1 MLRLYKANE
10 TSFKNNGLGILKDA
24 VESKVTEELNG
35 LFELEFTYYVS
46 SFLFDEIDYNKIVMA
61 DASPRL
67 KNQLFRIYYISKEL
81 DGKIL
86 VKAEHISYD
95 LLNNFIEIL
104 ELKNVTC
111 EEALNQIFRSCTEE
125 NRFVGYSDIT
135 GNKDFLISCVSPHNA
150 ISDIKELFNNKSKL
164 KRDNFNISL
173 LNNIGE
179 SNNVL
184 LAYRKNITGL
194 TATYDTQEVIT
205 KIYPYA
211 IKKSGKNKKITLS
224 EKYIESKYI
233 NNYPTQRIVAIDFT
247 DDGVKDEESLRNKC
261 KDYFIKNNVDL
272 PKVTYKV
279 EFVDLSTTEDYK
291 NYKMLETVSM
301 DDEIIV
307 RDYNLGIN
315 ATARVVKT
323 EYNPVLKK
331 YNSVEIGDLVNHF
344 KDERIDNLEEK
355 IDKVQNNVDNIVIE
369 SDNFPDT
376 LPEPSNVTALGLWSM
391 IQLDWTFDNKLYY
404 NYEVY
409 ASQIKGFEPDT
420 VGYTNRIYVGQ
431 ASSLLHEVK
440 PMQTWYYRVRVGN
453 THDNYNEFSNE
464 VSATTRKLSDAA
476 EYFEEA
482 AIGHAVIRDLDADKI
497 NVGKV
502 KGQYIEAKNLV
513 VVDGNS
519 QTTLNIDSF
528 GNVHI
533 GATTFT
539 LKGKSLESIIGGEI
553 DNITQLEIF
562 NKLTNNGLAKGL
574 YMVGNELYLNA
585 SYIRT
590 GTLEGQFINGRNLT
604 VRDNDGYTTLQVD
617 SNGKVNIRANELSIG
632 DKNNYESVLTSDQK
646 AVFDALTGNRNCGIY
661 LSGNRLYINADYIDT
676 GTILCDRIGAS
687 SSNPFILLFEGNGA
701 KCALDATAQYGVG
714 IGKAMR
720 MKYNDYSYVY
730 VSNDVISGY
739 LDGEEVFEFGYQD
752 EKSYINTGL
761 NTQHINPQ
769 TDSWYN
775 CGSNRKAWD
784 YLVCNNLNQLSRT
797 ATTSTRMMNS
807 TFNEEISNNCIDF
820 VKSSSVQSDVFT
832 PYNLKSMSN
841 NNIEHRLQLD
851 IHSSLDN
858 PISKYIFKDVSDE
871 AGEGVYAQ
879 DITSH
884 LAVLQL
890 SLQKTILNFEN
901 YKDITSKKIEE
912 LTKRIEVLESR

>member
-10 TSFKNNGLGILKDA
+10 TNFKNNGLGILKDA
-24 VESKVTEELNG
+24 VEAKITEELNG
-35 LFELEFTYYVS
+35 LFELEFTYYVG

-61 DASPRL
+61 DASPKL

-95 LLNNFIEIL
+95 LLNNFIETL

-111 EEALNQIFRSCTEE
+111 EEVLNQIFRSCTEE

-135 GNKDFLISCVSPHNA
+135 GNKDFSISCVSPHNA

-211 IKKSGKNKKITLS
+211 TKKSGKNKKITLS

-233 NNYPTQRIVAIDFT
+233 NNYPTQRIVAVDFT
-247 DDGVKDEESLRNKC
+247 DDDVKNEESLRNKC
-261 KDYFIKNNVDL
+261 KDYFVKNSVDL

-279 EFVDLSTTEDYK
+279 EFVDLSTTEEYK
-291 NYKMLETVSM
+291 SYKMLETVNM

-344 KDERIDNLEEK
+344 KDERIDDLEEK

-420 VGYTNRIYVGQ
+420 IGYTNRIYVGQ

-440 PMQTWYYRVRVGN
+440 PMQTWYYKVRAGN

-604 VRDNDGYTTLQVD
+604 VRDNDGYITLQVD

-661 LSGNRLYINADYIDT
+661 LSGSRLYINADYIDT

-687 SSNPFILLFEGNGA
+687 SSNPRILLFSGNGA
-701 KCALDATAQYGVG
+701 ECAIDATALNGVG
-714 IGKAMR
+714 IGKSIRFQYDRSHYVAVDGSSVNFYIGSTTI
-720 MKYNDYSYVY
+720 YNNFSRSKVY
-730 VSNDVISGY
+730 
-739 LDGEEVFEFGYQD
+739 FYQD
-752 EKSYINTGL
+752 EIRWDSAVFDMSGALRLYTESEETGFVAW
-761 NTQHINPQ
+761 NDGTAAIYCDGRERHAFYDDGTKKGGSIEIDGTIFGMSPVDSPQ
-769 TDSWYN
+769 TLIEDILFDVEVEETGTIVKLDSTYAKAISRYAVFPSN
-775 CGSNRKAWD
+775 GKVEVVEKQNGYFKVSGYTGKVDFSVKGSRIDKEHE
-784 YLVCNNLNQLSRT
+784 YFSI
-797 ATTSTRMMNS
+797 MGG
-807 TFNEEISNNCIDF
+807 EE
-820 VKSSSVQSDVFT
+820 Q
-832 PYNLKSMSN
+832 
-841 NNIEHRLQLD
+841 H
-851 IHSSLDN
+851 
-858 PISKYIFKDVSDE
+858 
-871 AGEGVYAQ
+871 G
-879 DITSH
+879 
-884 LAVLQL
+884 
-890 SLQKTILNFEN
+890 NF
-901 YKDITSKKIEE
+901 
-912 LTKRIEVLESR
+912 

>member
-1 MLRLYKANE
+1 MLRLYKVNE
-10 TSFKNNGLGILKDA
+10 TNFKNNGLGILRDA
-24 VESKVTEELNG
+24 VEAKVTEELNG
-35 LFELEFTYYVS
+35 LFELEFTYYVG

-95 LLNNFIEIL
+95 LLNNFIENL

-111 EEALNQIFRSCTEE
+111 EGALNQIFRSCTEE

-135 GNKDFLISCVSPHNA
+135 GNKDFSIYCVSPHNA

-194 TATYDTQEVIT
+194 TATYDTQGVIT
-205 KIYPYA
+205 KIYPHA
-211 IKKSGKNKKITLS
+211 TKKSGKNKKITLS

-247 DDGVKDEESLRNKC
+247 DDDVKDEESLRNKC
-261 KDYFIKNNVDL
+261 KDYFTKNNVDL

-279 EFVDLSTTEDYK
+279 EFIDLSTTEDYK
-291 NYKMLETVSM
+291 SYKILETVNM

-344 KDERIDNLEEK
+344 KDERIDDLEEK

-440 PMQTWYYRVRVGN
+440 PMQTWYYRIRAGN

-502 KGQYIEAKNLV
+502 KGQYIEAKNLS

-585 SYIRT
+585 SYIKT

-604 VRDNDGYTTLQVD
+604 VRDNDGYITLQVD

-632 DKNNYESVLTSDQK
+632 DKNNYESVLTSDQQ
-646 AVFDALTGNRNCGIY
+646 AVFDALTGSRNCGIY
-661 LSGNRLYINADYIDT
+661 LSGSRLYINADYIDT

-687 SSNPFILLFEGNGA
+687 SSNPRILLFSGNGA
-701 KCALDATAQYGVG
+701 ECAIDATALNGVG
-714 IGKAMR
+714 IGKSIRFQYDRSHYVAVDGSSINFYIGSTTI
-720 MKYNDYSYVY
+720 YNNFSRSSVY
-730 VSNDVISGY
+730 
-739 LDGEEVFEFGYQD
+739 FYQD
-752 EKSYINTGL
+752 EIRWDNAVFDMSGALRLYTKSEETGFVAWDDG
-761 NTQHINPQ
+761 TAAIYCDGREKHAFYSDGTKKGGSIEIDGTIFGMSPVDSPQ
-769 TDSWYN
+769 TLIEDVLFDVEVEETGTIVKLDS
-775 CGSNRKAWD
+775 
-784 YLVCNNLNQLSRT
+784 T
-797 ATTSTRMMNS
+797 
-807 TFNEEISNNCIDF
+807 
-820 VKSSSVQSDVFT
+820 
-832 PYNLKSMSN
+832 
-841 NNIEHRLQLD
+841 
-851 IHSSLDN
+851 
-858 PISKYIFKDVSDE
+858 
-871 AGEGVYAQ
+871 YA
-879 DITSH
+879 
-884 LAVLQL
+884 
-890 SLQKTILNFEN
+890 KTISRYAVFPSNGKVEVVEKQNGYFKVSGYTGKVDFSVKGSRIDKEHEHFTIMGGEEQHGNF
-901 YKDITSKKIEE
+901 
-912 LTKRIEVLESR
+912 

>member
-10 TSFKNNGLGILKDA
+10 TNFKNNGLGILKDA
-24 VESKVTEELNG
+24 VEAKVTEELNG
-35 LFELEFTYYVS
+35 LFELEFTYYVG

-95 LLNNFIEIL
+95 LLNNFIENL
-104 ELKNVTC
+104 ELKNITC
-111 EEALNQIFRSCTEE
+111 KEALNQIFRACTEE

-135 GNKDFLISCVSPHNA
+135 GNKDFSISCVSPHNA
-150 ISDIKELFNNKSKL
+150 ISDIQELFNNKSKL

-173 LNNIGE
+173 LNHIGE

-211 IKKSGKNKKITLS
+211 IKKSGKNKKITLP

-233 NNYPTQRIVAIDFT
+233 NNYPTQRIVAVDFS
-247 DDGVKDEESLRNKC
+247 DDDVKNEESLRNKC
-261 KDYFIKNNVDL
+261 KDYFIENNVDL

-279 EFVDLSTTEDYK
+279 EFIDLSTTEDYK
-291 NYKMLETVSM
+291 SYKMLETVNM

-344 KDERIDNLEEK
+344 KDERIDDLEEK

-409 ASQIKGFEPDT
+409 ASQIKGFKPDT
-420 VGYTNRIYVGQ
+420 TGYTNRIYVGQ

-440 PMQTWYYRVRVGN
+440 PMQTWYYRVRAGN

-464 VSATTRKLSDAA
+464 VSATTSKLSDAA

-482 AIGHAVIRDLDADKI
+482 AIGHAVIKDLDADKI

-513 VVDGNS
+513 VTDGNN
-519 QTTLNIDSF
+519 QRTLNIDSF

-553 DNITQLEIF
+553 DDITQFEIF
-562 NKLTNNGLAKGL
+562 NKLTNNGLTKGL

-585 SYIRT
+585 SYIRS
-590 GTLEGQFINGRNLT
+590 GTLEGKFINGRNLT
-604 VRDNDGYTTLQVD
+604 VRDNDGYITLQVD

-632 DKNNYESVLTSDQK
+632 SKNNYESVLTSDQQ

-661 LSGNRLYINADYIDT
+661 LSGSRLYINADYIDT

-687 SSNPFILLFEGNGA
+687 SSNPRILLFSGNGA
-701 KCALDATAQYGVG
+701 ECAIDATALNGVG
-714 IGKAMR
+714 VGKSIRFQYNRSHYVAVTGSSINFYIGSTTI
-720 MKYNDYSYVY
+720 YNNFSPFNVYFYQDDIKWDNAQFNMSGALRLYTESGETGYVAW
-730 VSNDVISGY
+730 NDGNAAIYLRGIERYTFYYDGSKKGGSIEIDGTIFGMSPVDSPQTLIEDILFDVEVEEKGTIVKLDSTYAKTISRYAVFPSVGKVEVIEKQDGY
-739 LDGEEVFEFGYQD
+739 FKVCGYTGKVDFSIKGSRIDKEHEYFSIMGGEE
-752 EKSYINTGL
+752 
-761 NTQHINPQ
+761 QH
-769 TDSWYN
+769 
-775 CGSNRKAWD
+775 G
-784 YLVCNNLNQLSRT
+784 
-797 ATTSTRMMNS
+797 
-807 TFNEEISNNCIDF
+807 
-820 VKSSSVQSDVFT
+820 
-832 PYNLKSMSN
+832 
-841 NNIEHRLQLD
+841 
-851 IHSSLDN
+851 
-858 PISKYIFKDVSDE
+858 
-871 AGEGVYAQ
+871 
-879 DITSH
+879 
-884 LAVLQL
+884 
-890 SLQKTILNFEN
+890 NF
-901 YKDITSKKIEE
+901 
-912 LTKRIEVLESR
+912 

>member
-10 TSFKNNGLGILKDA
+10 TNFKNNGLGILKDA
-24 VESKVTEELNG
+24 VEAKVTEELNG
-35 LFELEFTYYVS
+35 LFELEFTYYVG

-95 LLNNFIEIL
+95 LLNNFIENL
-104 ELKNVTC
+104 ELKNITC
-111 EEALNQIFRSCTEE
+111 KEALNQIFRACTEE

-135 GNKDFLISCVSPHNA
+135 GNKDFSISCVSPHNA
-150 ISDIKELFNNKSKL
+150 ISDIQELFNNKSKL

-173 LNNIGE
+173 LNHIGE

-211 IKKSGKNKKITLS
+211 IKKSGKNKKITLP

-233 NNYPTQRIVAIDFT
+233 NNYPTQRIVAVDFS
-247 DDGVKDEESLRNKC
+247 DDDVKNEESLRNKC
-261 KDYFIKNNVDL
+261 KDYFIENNVDL

-279 EFVDLSTTEDYK
+279 EFIDLSTTEDYK
-291 NYKMLETVSM
+291 SYKMLETVNM

-344 KDERIDNLEEK
+344 KDERIDDLEEK

-420 VGYTNRIYVGQ
+420 AGYTNRIYVGQ

-440 PMQTWYYRVRVGN
+440 PMQTWYYRVRAGN

-519 QTTLNIDSF
+519 KTTLNIDSF

-553 DNITQLEIF
+553 DDITQFEIF
-562 NKLTNNGLAKGL
+562 NKLTNNGLTKGL

-590 GTLEGQFINGRNLT
+590 GTLEGKFINGRNLT
-604 VRDNDGYTTLQVD
+604 IRDNDGYITLQVD

-632 DKNNYESVLTSDQK
+632 SKNNYESVLTSDQQ

-661 LSGNRLYINADYIDT
+661 LSGSRLYINADYIDT

-687 SSNPFILLFEGNGA
+687 SSNPRILLFSGNGA
-701 KCALDATAQYGVG
+701 ECAIDATALNGVG
-714 IGKAMR
+714 IGKSIR
-720 MKYNDYSYVY
+720 FQYNRSHYVAVTGSSINFY
-730 VSNDVISGY
+730 IGSTTIYNNFSPLSAYFYQDDITWDSAQFDMSGALRLYTKSGETGFVAWNDGVAAIYTRGIERHAFYDDGSKKGGSIEIDGTIFGMSPVDSPQTLIEDILFDVEVEEAGTIVKLDSTYAKTISRYAVFPSNGKVEVVEKQNGY
-739 LDGEEVFEFGYQD
+739 FKVCGYTGKVDFSVKGSRIDKEHEYFSIMGGEE
-752 EKSYINTGL
+752 
-761 NTQHINPQ
+761 QH
-769 TDSWYN
+769 
-775 CGSNRKAWD
+775 G
-784 YLVCNNLNQLSRT
+784 
-797 ATTSTRMMNS
+797 
-807 TFNEEISNNCIDF
+807 
-820 VKSSSVQSDVFT
+820 
-832 PYNLKSMSN
+832 
-841 NNIEHRLQLD
+841 
-851 IHSSLDN
+851 
-858 PISKYIFKDVSDE
+858 
-871 AGEGVYAQ
+871 
-879 DITSH
+879 
-884 LAVLQL
+884 
-890 SLQKTILNFEN
+890 NF
-901 YKDITSKKIEE
+901 
-912 LTKRIEVLESR
+912 

>member
-10 TSFKNNGLGILKDA
+10 TNFKNNGLGILKDA
-24 VESKVTEELNG
+24 VEAKVTEELNG
-35 LFELEFTYYVS
+35 LFELEFTYYVG

-95 LLNNFIEIL
+95 LLNNFIENL
-104 ELKNVTC
+104 ELKNITC
-111 EEALNQIFRSCTEE
+111 KEALNQIFRACTEE

-135 GNKDFLISCVSPHNA
+135 GNKDFSISCVSPHNA
-150 ISDIKELFNNKSKL
+150 ISDIQELFNNKSKL

-173 LNNIGE
+173 LNHIGE

-211 IKKSGKNKKITLS
+211 IKKSGKNKKITLP

-233 NNYPTQRIVAIDFT
+233 NNYPTQRIVAVDFS
-247 DDGVKDEESLRNKC
+247 DDDVKNEESLRNKC
-261 KDYFIKNNVDL
+261 KDYFIENNVDL

-279 EFVDLSTTEDYK
+279 EFIDLSTTEDYK
-291 NYKMLETVSM
+291 SYKMLETVNM

-344 KDERIDNLEEK
+344 KDERIDDLEEK

-420 VGYTNRIYVGQ
+420 AGYTNRIYVGQ

-440 PMQTWYYRVRVGN
+440 PMQTWYYRVRAGN

-519 QTTLNIDSF
+519 KTTLNIDSF

-553 DNITQLEIF
+553 DDITQFEIF
-562 NKLTNNGLAKGL
+562 NKLTNNGLTKGL

-590 GTLEGQFINGRNLT
+590 GTLEGKFINGRNLT
-604 VRDNDGYTTLQVD
+604 VRDNDGYITLQVD
-617 SNGKVNIRANELSIG
+617 SSGKVNIRANELSIG
-632 DKNNYESVLTSDQK
+632 SKNNYESVLTSDQQ

-661 LSGNRLYINADYIDT
+661 LSGSRLYINADYIDT

-687 SSNPFILLFEGNGA
+687 SSNPRILLFSGNGA
-701 KCALDATAQYGVG
+701 ECAIDATALNGVG
-714 IGKAMR
+714 IGKSIR
-720 MKYNDYSYVY
+720 FQYNRSHYVAVTGSSINFYIGSTTIYNNFSPLSAYFYQDDIRWDSAQFDMSGALRLYTKSGETGY
-730 VSNDVISGY
+730 VAWNDGNAAIYLRGIERYTFYYDGSKKGGSIEIDGTIFGMSPVDSPQTLIEDILFDVEVEEAGTIVKLDSTYAKTISRYAVFPSNGKVEVVEKQNGY
-739 LDGEEVFEFGYQD
+739 FKVCGYTGKVDFSVKGSRIDKEHEYFSIMGGEE
-752 EKSYINTGL
+752 
-761 NTQHINPQ
+761 QH
-769 TDSWYN
+769 
-775 CGSNRKAWD
+775 G
-784 YLVCNNLNQLSRT
+784 
-797 ATTSTRMMNS
+797 
-807 TFNEEISNNCIDF
+807 
-820 VKSSSVQSDVFT
+820 
-832 PYNLKSMSN
+832 
-841 NNIEHRLQLD
+841 
-851 IHSSLDN
+851 
-858 PISKYIFKDVSDE
+858 
-871 AGEGVYAQ
+871 
-879 DITSH
+879 
-884 LAVLQL
+884 
-890 SLQKTILNFEN
+890 NF
-901 YKDITSKKIEE
+901 
-912 LTKRIEVLESR
+912 

>member
-1 MLRLYKANE
+1 MLRLYNANE
-10 TSFKNNGLGILKDA
+10 TNFKNNGLGILKDA
-24 VESKVTEELNG
+24 VEAKVTEELNG
-35 LFELEFTYYVS
+35 LFELEFTYYVG
-46 SFLFDEIDYNKIVMA
+46 SFLFVEIDYNKIVMA
-61 DASPRL
+61 DASPKL

-95 LLNNFIEIL
+95 LLNNFIETL

-111 EEALNQIFRSCTEE
+111 EEVLNQIFRSCTEE

-135 GNKDFLISCVSPHNA
+135 GNKDFSISCVSPHNA

-211 IKKSGKNKKITLS
+211 TKKSGKNKKITLS

-233 NNYPTQRIVAIDFT
+233 NNYPTQRIVAVDFT
-247 DDGVKDEESLRNKC
+247 DDDVKNEESLRNKC
-261 KDYFIKNNVDL
+261 KDYFTKNNVDL

-291 NYKMLETVSM
+291 NYKMLETVNM

-344 KDERIDNLEEK
+344 KDERIDDLEEK

-376 LPEPSNVTALGLWSM
+376 LPEPSNVIALGLWSM

-440 PMQTWYYRVRVGN
+440 PMQTWYYRVRAGN

-585 SYIRT
+585 SYIKT

-661 LSGNRLYINADYIDT
+661 LSGSRLYINADYIDT

-687 SSNPFILLFEGNGA
+687 SSNPRILLFSGNGA
-701 KCALDATAQYGVG
+701 ECAIDATALNGVG
-714 IGKAMR
+714 IGKSIRFQYDRSHYVAVDGSSINFYIGSTTI
-720 MKYNDYSYVY
+720 YNNFSRSKVY
-730 VSNDVISGY
+730 
-739 LDGEEVFEFGYQD
+739 FYQD
-752 EKSYINTGL
+752 EIRWDSAVFDMSGALRLYTESEETGFVAW
-761 NTQHINPQ
+761 NDGTAAIYCDGRERHAFYDDGTKKGGSIEIDGTIFGMSPVDSPQ
-769 TDSWYN
+769 TLIEDILFDVEVEETGTIVKLDSTYAKAISRYAVFPSN
-775 CGSNRKAWD
+775 GKVEVVEKQNGYFKVSGYTGKVDFSVKGSRIDKED
-784 YLVCNNLNQLSRT
+784 EYFSI
-797 ATTSTRMMNS
+797 MGG
-807 TFNEEISNNCIDF
+807 EE
-820 VKSSSVQSDVFT
+820 Q
-832 PYNLKSMSN
+832 
-841 NNIEHRLQLD
+841 H
-851 IHSSLDN
+851 
-858 PISKYIFKDVSDE
+858 
-871 AGEGVYAQ
+871 G
-879 DITSH
+879 
-884 LAVLQL
+884 
-890 SLQKTILNFEN
+890 NF
-901 YKDITSKKIEE
+901 
-912 LTKRIEVLESR
+912 

>member
-10 TSFKNNGLGILKDA
+10 TNFKNNGLGILKDA
-24 VESKVTEELNG
+24 VETKVTEELNG
-35 LFELEFTYYVS
+35 LFELEFTYYVG

-95 LLNNFIEIL
+95 LLNNFIENL

-135 GNKDFLISCVSPHNA
+135 GNKDFSISCVSPHNA
-150 ISDIKELFNNKSKL
+150 ISDIQELFNNKSKL

-184 LAYRKNITGL
+184 LAYRKNIIGL

-211 IKKSGKNKKITLS
+211 TKKSGKNKKITLS

-233 NNYPTQRIVAIDFT
+233 NNYPTQRIVAIDFS
-247 DDGVKDEESLRNKC
+247 DDDVKNEESLRNKC
-261 KDYFIKNNVDL
+261 KDYFTENNVDL

-291 NYKMLETVSM
+291 NYKMLESVSM

-344 KDERIDNLEEK
+344 KDERIDDLEEK

-420 VGYTNRIYVGQ
+420 IGYTNRIYVGQ

-440 PMQTWYYRVRVGN
+440 PMQTWYYRVRAGN

-528 GNVHI
+528 GNVHV

-604 VRDNDGYTTLQVD
+604 VRDNDGYITLQVD

-632 DKNNYESVLTSDQK
+632 DKNNYESVLTSDQQ

-661 LSGNRLYINADYIDT
+661 LRGSRLYINADYIDT
-676 GTILCDRIGAS
+676 GTILCDKIGAS
-687 SSNPFILLFEGNGA
+687 SSNPRILLFSGNGA
-701 KCALDATAQYGVG
+701 ECAIDATALNGVG
-714 IGKAMR
+714 IGKSIRFQYDRSHYVAVDGSSINFYIGSTTI
-720 MKYNDYSYVY
+720 YNNFSRSSVY
-730 VSNDVISGY
+730 
-739 LDGEEVFEFGYQD
+739 FYQD
-752 EKSYINTGL
+752 EIRWDSAVFDMSGALRLYTESGETGFVAWDDG
-761 NTQHINPQ
+761 TAAIYCDGRERHAFYDDGTKKGGSIEIDGTIFGMSPVDSPQ
-769 TDSWYN
+769 TLIEDI
-775 CGSNRKAWD
+775 
-784 YLVCNNLNQLSRT
+784 L
-797 ATTSTRMMNS
+797 
-807 TFNEEISNNCIDF
+807 F
-820 VKSSSVQSDVFT
+820 DV
-832 PYNLKSMSN
+832 
-841 NNIEHRLQLD
+841 E
-851 IHSSLDN
+851 
-858 PISKYIFKDVSDE
+858 VEE
-871 AGEGVYAQ
+871 AGTIVKLDSTYA
-879 DITSH
+879 
-884 LAVLQL
+884 
-890 SLQKTILNFEN
+890 KTISRYAVFPSNGKVEVVEKQNGYFKVSGYTGKVDFSVKGSRIDKEHEYFSIMGGEEQHGNF
-901 YKDITSKKIEE
+901 
-912 LTKRIEVLESR
+912 

>member
-10 TSFKNNGLGILKDA
+10 TNFKNNGLGILKDA
-24 VESKVTEELNG
+24 VETKVTEELNG
-35 LFELEFTYYVS
+35 LFELEFTYYVG

-95 LLNNFIEIL
+95 LLNNFIENL

-111 EEALNQIFRSCTEE
+111 EEALNQTFRSCTEE

-135 GNKDFLISCVSPHNA
+135 GNKDFSISCVSPHNA
-150 ISDIKELFNNKSKL
+150 ISDIQELFNNKSKL

-211 IKKSGKNKKITLS
+211 TKKSGKNKKITLA

-233 NNYPTQRIVAIDFT
+233 NNYPTQRIVAIDFS
-247 DDGVKDEESLRNKC
+247 DDDVKNEESLRNKC
-261 KDYFIKNNVDL
+261 KDYFTENNVDL

-331 YNSVEIGDLVNHF
+331 YHSVEIGDLVNHF
-344 KDERIDNLEEK
+344 KDERIDDLEEK

-420 VGYTNRIYVGQ
+420 IGYTNRIYVGQ

-440 PMQTWYYRVRVGN
+440 PMQTWYYRVRAGN

-519 QTTLNIDSF
+519 KTTLNIDSF

-553 DNITQLEIF
+553 DDITQLDIF

-590 GTLEGQFINGRNLT
+590 GTLEGKFINGRNLT
-604 VRDNDGYTTLQVD
+604 VRDNDGYITLQVD

-632 DKNNYESVLTSDQK
+632 DKNNYESVLTSDQQ

-661 LSGNRLYINADYIDT
+661 LRGSRLYINADYIDT

-687 SSNPFILLFEGNGA
+687 SSNPRILLFSGNGA
-701 KCALDATAQYGVG
+701 ECAIDATALNGVG
-714 IGKAMR
+714 TGKSIRFQYDRSHYVAVTGSSINFYIGSTTIYNNFSPLSAYFYQDDIRWDNAKFDMSGALRLYTRSGETGFVAWNDGVAAIYTRGIERHAFYDDGSKKGGSIEIDGTIFGMSPVDSPQTLIEDILFDVEVEETGTIVKLDSTYAKAISR
-720 MKYNDYSYVY
+720 YAVFP
-730 VSNDVISGY
+730 SNGKVEVIEKQDGYFKVSGY
-739 LDGEEVFEFGYQD
+739 TGKVDFSVKGSRIDKEHEYFSIMGGEE
-752 EKSYINTGL
+752 
-761 NTQHINPQ
+761 QH
-769 TDSWYN
+769 
-775 CGSNRKAWD
+775 G
-784 YLVCNNLNQLSRT
+784 
-797 ATTSTRMMNS
+797 
-807 TFNEEISNNCIDF
+807 
-820 VKSSSVQSDVFT
+820 
-832 PYNLKSMSN
+832 
-841 NNIEHRLQLD
+841 
-851 IHSSLDN
+851 
-858 PISKYIFKDVSDE
+858 
-871 AGEGVYAQ
+871 
-879 DITSH
+879 
-884 LAVLQL
+884 
-890 SLQKTILNFEN
+890 NF
-901 YKDITSKKIEE
+901 
-912 LTKRIEVLESR
+912 

>member
-1 MLRLYKANE
+1 MLRLYNANE
-10 TSFKNNGLGILKDA
+10 TNFKNNGLGILKDA
-24 VESKVTEELNG
+24 VEAKVTEELNG
-35 LFELEFTYYVS
+35 LFELEFTYYVG

-61 DASPRL
+61 NASPKL

-95 LLNNFIEIL
+95 LLNNFIETL

-111 EEALNQIFRSCTEE
+111 EEVLNQIFRSCTEE

-135 GNKDFLISCVSPHNA
+135 GNKDFSISCVSPHNA

-194 TATYDTQEVIT
+194 TSTYDTQEVIT

-211 IKKSGKNKKITLS
+211 TKKSGKNKKITLS

-233 NNYPTQRIVAIDFT
+233 NNYPTQRIVAVDFT
-247 DDGVKDEESLRNKC
+247 DDDVKNEESLRNKC
-261 KDYFIKNNVDL
+261 KDYFTKNNVDL

-291 NYKMLETVSM
+291 NYKMLETVNM

-344 KDERIDNLEEK
+344 KDERIDDLEEK

-376 LPEPSNVTALGLWSM
+376 LPEPSNVIALGLWSM

-440 PMQTWYYRVRVGN
+440 PMQTWYYRVRAGN

-585 SYIRT
+585 SYIKT

-661 LSGNRLYINADYIDT
+661 LSGSRLYINADYIDT

-687 SSNPFILLFEGNGA
+687 SSNPRILLFSGNGA
-701 KCALDATAQYGVG
+701 ECAIDATALNGVG
-714 IGKAMR
+714 IGKSIRFQYDRSHYVAVDGSSINFYIGSTTI
-720 MKYNDYSYVY
+720 YNNFSRSKVY
-730 VSNDVISGY
+730 
-739 LDGEEVFEFGYQD
+739 FYQD
-752 EKSYINTGL
+752 EIRWDSAVFDMSGALRLYTESEETGFVAW
-761 NTQHINPQ
+761 NDGTAAIYCDGRERHAFYDDGTKKGGSIEIDGTIFGMSPVDSPQ
-769 TDSWYN
+769 TLIEDILFDVEVEETGTIVKLDSTYAKAISRYAVFPSN
-775 CGSNRKAWD
+775 GKVEVVEKQNGYFKVSGYTGKVDFSVKGSRIDKED
-784 YLVCNNLNQLSRT
+784 EYFSI
-797 ATTSTRMMNS
+797 MGG
-807 TFNEEISNNCIDF
+807 EE
-820 VKSSSVQSDVFT
+820 Q
-832 PYNLKSMSN
+832 
-841 NNIEHRLQLD
+841 H
-851 IHSSLDN
+851 
-858 PISKYIFKDVSDE
+858 
-871 AGEGVYAQ
+871 G
-879 DITSH
+879 
-884 LAVLQL
+884 
-890 SLQKTILNFEN
+890 NF
-901 YKDITSKKIEE
+901 
-912 LTKRIEVLESR
+912 

>member
-1 MLRLYKANE
+1 M
-10 TSFKNNGLGILKDA
+10 
-24 VESKVTEELNG
+24 
-35 LFELEFTYYVS
+35 
-46 SFLFDEIDYNKIVMA
+46 
-61 DASPRL
+61 
-67 KNQLFRIYYISKEL
+67 
-81 DGKIL
+81 
-86 VKAEHISYD
+86 
-95 LLNNFIEIL
+95 LNNFIETL

-111 EEALNQIFRSCTEE
+111 EEVLNQIFRSCTEE

-135 GNKDFLISCVSPHNA
+135 GNKDFSISCVSPHNA

-211 IKKSGKNKKITLS
+211 TKKSGKNKKITLS

-233 NNYPTQRIVAIDFT
+233 NNYPTQRIVAVDFT
-247 DDGVKDEESLRNKC
+247 DDDVKNEESLRNKC
-261 KDYFIKNNVDL
+261 KDYFVKNSVDL

-291 NYKMLETVSM
+291 SYKMLETVNM

-344 KDERIDNLEEK
+344 KDERIDDLEEK

-420 VGYTNRIYVGQ
+420 IGYTNRIYVGQ

-440 PMQTWYYRVRVGN
+440 PMQTWYYKVRAGN

-604 VRDNDGYTTLQVD
+604 VRDNDGYITLQVD

-661 LSGNRLYINADYIDT
+661 LSGSRLYINADYIDT

-687 SSNPFILLFEGNGA
+687 SSNPRILLFSGNGA
-701 KCALDATAQYGVG
+701 ECAIDATALNGVG
-714 IGKAMR
+714 IGKSIRFQYDRSHYVAVDGSSINFYIGSTTI
-720 MKYNDYSYVY
+720 YNNFSRSSVY
-730 VSNDVISGY
+730 
-739 LDGEEVFEFGYQD
+739 FYQD
-752 EKSYINTGL
+752 EIRWDGAQFDMSGALRLYTESGETGFVAWDDG
-761 NTQHINPQ
+761 NAAIYCRGRERHAFYDDGTKKGGSIEIDGTIFGMSPVDSPQ
-769 TDSWYN
+769 TLIEDILFDVEVEETGTIVKLDSTYA
-775 CGSNRKAWD
+775 K
-784 YLVCNNLNQLSRT
+784 T
-797 ATTSTRMMNS
+797 
-807 TFNEEISNNCIDF
+807 
-820 VKSSSVQSDVFT
+820 
-832 PYNLKSMSN
+832 
-841 NNIEHRLQLD
+841 
-851 IHSSLDN
+851 
-858 PISKYIFKDVSDE
+858 ISKYAVFPSNGKVEVVEKQNGYFKVSGYTGKVDFSVKGSRIDKE
-871 AGEGVYAQ
+871 HEYFSIMGGEEQHG
-879 DITSH
+879 
-884 LAVLQL
+884 
-890 SLQKTILNFEN
+890 NF
-901 YKDITSKKIEE
+901 
-912 LTKRIEVLESR
+912 

>member
-10 TSFKNNGLGILKDA
+10 TNFKNNGLGILKDA
-24 VESKVTEELNG
+24 VEAKVTEELNG
-35 LFELEFTYYVS
+35 LFELEFTYYVG

-95 LLNNFIEIL
+95 LLNNFIENL
-104 ELKNVTC
+104 ELKNITC
-111 EEALNQIFRSCTEE
+111 KEALNQIFRACTEE

-135 GNKDFLISCVSPHNA
+135 GNKDFSISCVSPHNA
-150 ISDIKELFNNKSKL
+150 ISDIQELFNNKSKL

-173 LNNIGE
+173 LNHIGE

-211 IKKSGKNKKITLS
+211 IKKSGKNKKIILS

-233 NNYPTQRIVAIDFT
+233 NNYPTQRIVAIDFS
-247 DDGVKDEESLRNKC
+247 DDDVKNEESLRNKC
-261 KDYFIKNNVDL
+261 KDYFTENNVDL

-344 KDERIDNLEEK
+344 KDERIDDLEEK

-376 LPEPSNVTALGLWSM
+376 LPKPSNVTALGLWSM

-420 VGYTNRIYVGQ
+420 IGYTNRIYVGQ

-440 PMQTWYYRVRVGN
+440 PMQTWYYRVRAGN

-482 AIGHAVIRDLDADKI
+482 AIGHAIIRDLDADKI

-528 GNVHI
+528 GNVHV

-553 DNITQLEIF
+553 DDITQFEIF
-562 NKLTNNGLAKGL
+562 NKLTNNGLTKGL

-585 SYIRT
+585 SYIRS
-590 GTLEGQFINGRNLT
+590 GTLEGKFINGRNLT
-604 VRDNDGYTTLQVD
+604 VRDNDGYITLQVD

-632 DKNNYESVLTSDQK
+632 SKNNYESVLTSDQQ

-661 LSGNRLYINADYIDT
+661 LSGSRLYINADYIDT

-687 SSNPFILLFEGNGA
+687 SSNPRILLFSGNGA
-701 KCALDATAQYGVG
+701 ECAIDATALNGVG
-714 IGKAMR
+714 VGKSIRFQYNRSHYVAVTGSSINFYIGSTTI
-720 MKYNDYSYVY
+720 YNNFSPFNVYFYQDDIKWDNAQFNMSGALRLYTESGETGYVAW
-730 VSNDVISGY
+730 NDGNAAIYLRGIERYTFYYDGSKKGGSIEIDGTIFGMSPVDSPQTLIEDILFDVEVEEKGTIVKLDSTYAKTISRYAVFPSVGKVEVIEKQDGY
-739 LDGEEVFEFGYQD
+739 FKVCGYTGKVDFSIKGSRIDKEHEYFSIMGGEE
-752 EKSYINTGL
+752 
-761 NTQHINPQ
+761 QH
-769 TDSWYN
+769 
-775 CGSNRKAWD
+775 G
-784 YLVCNNLNQLSRT
+784 
-797 ATTSTRMMNS
+797 
-807 TFNEEISNNCIDF
+807 
-820 VKSSSVQSDVFT
+820 
-832 PYNLKSMSN
+832 
-841 NNIEHRLQLD
+841 
-851 IHSSLDN
+851 
-858 PISKYIFKDVSDE
+858 
-871 AGEGVYAQ
+871 
-879 DITSH
+879 
-884 LAVLQL
+884 
-890 SLQKTILNFEN
+890 NF
-901 YKDITSKKIEE
+901 
-912 LTKRIEVLESR
+912 

>member
-10 TSFKNNGLGILKDA
+10 TNFKNNGLGILKDA
-24 VESKVTEELNG
+24 VEAKVTEELNG
-35 LFELEFTYYVS
+35 LFELEFTYYVG
-46 SFLFDEIDYNKIVMA
+46 SFLFDEIEYNKILMA
-61 DASPRL
+61 DASPKL

-95 LLNNFIEIL
+95 LLNNFIETL

-111 EEALNQIFRSCTEE
+111 EEVLNQIFRSCTEE

-135 GNKDFLISCVSPHNA
+135 GNKDFSISCVSPHNA

-211 IKKSGKNKKITLS
+211 TKKSGKNKKITLS

-233 NNYPTQRIVAIDFT
+233 NNYPTQRIVAVDFT
-247 DDGVKDEESLRNKC
+247 DDDVKNEESLRNKC
-261 KDYFIKNNVDL
+261 KDYFVKNSVDL

-291 NYKMLETVSM
+291 SYKMLETVNM

-344 KDERIDNLEEK
+344 KDERIDDLVEK

-420 VGYTNRIYVGQ
+420 IGYTNRIYVGQ

-604 VRDNDGYTTLQVD
+604 VRDNDGYITLQVD

-661 LSGNRLYINADYIDT
+661 LSGSRLYINADYIDT

-687 SSNPFILLFEGNGA
+687 SSNPRILLFSGNGA
-701 KCALDATAQYGVG
+701 ECAIDATALNGVG
-714 IGKAMR
+714 IGKSIRFQYDRSHYVAVDGSSVNFYIGSTTI
-720 MKYNDYSYVY
+720 YNNFSRSKVY
-730 VSNDVISGY
+730 
-739 LDGEEVFEFGYQD
+739 FYQD
-752 EKSYINTGL
+752 EIRWDSAVFDMSGALRLYTESEETGFVAW
-761 NTQHINPQ
+761 NDGTAAIYCDGRERHAFYDDGTKKGGSIEIDGTIFGMSPVDSPQ
-769 TDSWYN
+769 TLIEDILFDVEVEETGTIVKLDS
-775 CGSNRKAWD
+775 
-784 YLVCNNLNQLSRT
+784 T
-797 ATTSTRMMNS
+797 
-807 TFNEEISNNCIDF
+807 
-820 VKSSSVQSDVFT
+820 
-832 PYNLKSMSN
+832 
-841 NNIEHRLQLD
+841 
-851 IHSSLDN
+851 
-858 PISKYIFKDVSDE
+858 
-871 AGEGVYAQ
+871 YA
-879 DITSH
+879 
-884 LAVLQL
+884 
-890 SLQKTILNFEN
+890 KTISRYAVFPSNGKVEVVEKQNGYFKVSGYTGKVDFSVKGSRIDKEHEYFSIMGGEEQHGNF
-901 YKDITSKKIEE
+901 
-912 LTKRIEVLESR
+912 

>member
-10 TSFKNNGLGILKDA
+10 TNFKNNGLGILKDA
-24 VESKVTEELNG
+24 VEAKVTEELNG
-35 LFELEFTYYVS
+35 LFELEFTYYVG

-95 LLNNFIEIL
+95 LLNNFIENL
-104 ELKNVTC
+104 ELKNITC
-111 EEALNQIFRSCTEE
+111 KEALNQIFRACTEE

-135 GNKDFLISCVSPHNA
+135 GNKDFSISCVSPHNA
-150 ISDIKELFNNKSKL
+150 ISDIQELFNNKSKL

-173 LNNIGE
+173 LNHIGE

-211 IKKSGKNKKITLS
+211 IKKSGKNKKITLP

-233 NNYPTQRIVAIDFT
+233 NNYPTQRIVAVDFS
-247 DDGVKDEESLRNKC
+247 DDDVKNEESLRNKC
-261 KDYFIKNNVDL
+261 KDYFIENNVDL

-279 EFVDLSTTEDYK
+279 EFIDLSTTEDYK
-291 NYKMLETVSM
+291 SYKMLETVNM

-344 KDERIDNLEEK
+344 KDERIDDLEEK

-420 VGYTNRIYVGQ
+420 AGYTNRIYVGQ

-440 PMQTWYYRVRVGN
+440 PMQTWYYRVRAGN

-519 QTTLNIDSF
+519 KTTLNIDSF

-553 DNITQLEIF
+553 DDITQFEIF
-562 NKLTNNGLAKGL
+562 NKLTNNGLTKGL

-590 GTLEGQFINGRNLT
+590 GTLEGKFINGRNLT
-604 VRDNDGYTTLQVD
+604 VRDNDGYITLQVD
-617 SNGKVNIRANELSIG
+617 SSGKVNIRANELSIG
-632 DKNNYESVLTSDQK
+632 SKNNYESVLTSDQQ

-661 LSGNRLYINADYIDT
+661 LSGSRLYINADYIDT

-687 SSNPFILLFEGNGA
+687 SSNPRILLFSGNGA
-701 KCALDATAQYGVG
+701 ECAIDATALNGVG
-714 IGKAMR
+714 IGKSIR
-720 MKYNDYSYVY
+720 FQYNRSHYVAVTGSSINFYIGSTTIYNNFSPLSAYFYQDDIRWDSAQFDMSGALRLYTKSGETGY
-730 VSNDVISGY
+730 VAWNDGNAAIYLRGIERYTFYYDGSKKGGSIEIDGTIFGMSPVDSPQTLIEDILFDVEVEEKGTIVKLDSTYAKTISRYAVFPSVGKVEVIEKQDGY
-739 LDGEEVFEFGYQD
+739 FKVCGYTGKVDFSIKGSRIDKEHEYFSIMGGEE
-752 EKSYINTGL
+752 
-761 NTQHINPQ
+761 QH
-769 TDSWYN
+769 
-775 CGSNRKAWD
+775 G
-784 YLVCNNLNQLSRT
+784 
-797 ATTSTRMMNS
+797 
-807 TFNEEISNNCIDF
+807 
-820 VKSSSVQSDVFT
+820 
-832 PYNLKSMSN
+832 
-841 NNIEHRLQLD
+841 
-851 IHSSLDN
+851 
-858 PISKYIFKDVSDE
+858 
-871 AGEGVYAQ
+871 
-879 DITSH
+879 
-884 LAVLQL
+884 
-890 SLQKTILNFEN
+890 NF
-901 YKDITSKKIEE
+901 
-912 LTKRIEVLESR
+912 

>member
-10 TSFKNNGLGILKDA
+10 TNFKNNGLGILKDA
-24 VESKVTEELNG
+24 VEAKVTEELNG
-35 LFELEFTYYVS
+35 LFELEFTYYVG

-61 DASPRL
+61 DASPKL

-81 DGKIL
+81 GGKIL

-95 LLNNFIEIL
+95 LLNNFIETL

-111 EEALNQIFRSCTEE
+111 EEVLNQIFRSCTEE

-135 GNKDFLISCVSPHNA
+135 GNKDFSISCVSPHNA

-211 IKKSGKNKKITLS
+211 TKKSGKNRKITLS

-233 NNYPTQRIVAIDFT
+233 NNYPTQRIVAVDFT
-247 DDGVKDEESLRNKC
+247 DDDVKNEESLRNKC
-261 KDYFIKNNVDL
+261 KDYFVKNSVDL

-291 NYKMLETVSM
+291 SYKMLETVNM

-344 KDERIDNLEEK
+344 KDERIDDLEEK

-376 LPEPSNVTALGLWSM
+376 LPEPSNVIALGLWSM

-420 VGYTNRIYVGQ
+420 IGYTNRIYVGQ

-440 PMQTWYYRVRVGN
+440 PMQTWYYRVRAGN

-604 VRDNDGYTTLQVD
+604 VRDNDGYITLQVD

-661 LSGNRLYINADYIDT
+661 LSGSRLYINADYIDT

-687 SSNPFILLFEGNGA
+687 SSNPRILLFSGNGA
-701 KCALDATAQYGVG
+701 ECAIDATALNGVG
-714 IGKAMR
+714 IGKSIRFQYDRSHYVAVDGSSVNFYIGSTTI
-720 MKYNDYSYVY
+720 YNKFSGSSVY
-730 VSNDVISGY
+730 
-739 LDGEEVFEFGYQD
+739 FYQD
-752 EKSYINTGL
+752 EIRWDSAVFDMSGALRLYTKSGETGFVAWDDG
-761 NTQHINPQ
+761 TAAIYCDGRERHAFYDDGTKKGGSIEIDGTIFGMSPVDSPQ
-769 TDSWYN
+769 TLIEDILFDVEVEETGTIVKLDS
-775 CGSNRKAWD
+775 
-784 YLVCNNLNQLSRT
+784 T
-797 ATTSTRMMNS
+797 
-807 TFNEEISNNCIDF
+807 
-820 VKSSSVQSDVFT
+820 
-832 PYNLKSMSN
+832 
-841 NNIEHRLQLD
+841 
-851 IHSSLDN
+851 
-858 PISKYIFKDVSDE
+858 
-871 AGEGVYAQ
+871 YA
-879 DITSH
+879 
-884 LAVLQL
+884 
-890 SLQKTILNFEN
+890 KTISRYAVFPSNGKVEVVEKQNGYFKVSGYTGKVDFSVKGSRIDKEHEYFSIMGGEEQHGNF
-901 YKDITSKKIEE
+901 
-912 LTKRIEVLESR
+912 

>member
-1 MLRLYKANE
+1 MLRLYNANE
-10 TSFKNNGLGILKDA
+10 TNFKNNGLGILKDA
-24 VESKVTEELNG
+24 VEAKVTEELNG
-35 LFELEFTYYVS
+35 LFELEFTYYVG

-61 DASPRL
+61 DASPKL

-95 LLNNFIEIL
+95 LLNNFIETL

-111 EEALNQIFRSCTEE
+111 EEVLNKIFRSCTEE

-135 GNKDFLISCVSPHNA
+135 GNKDFSISCVSPHNA

-211 IKKSGKNKKITLS
+211 TKKSGKNKKITLS

-233 NNYPTQRIVAIDFT
+233 NNYPTQRIVAVDFT
-247 DDGVKDEESLRNKC
+247 DDDVKNEESLRNKC
-261 KDYFIKNNVDL
+261 KDYFVKNSVDL

-291 NYKMLETVSM
+291 SYKMLETVNM

-344 KDERIDNLEEK
+344 KDERIDDLEDK

-420 VGYTNRIYVGQ
+420 IGYTNRIYVGQ

-440 PMQTWYYRVRVGN
+440 PMQTWYYRVRAGN
-453 THDNYNEFSNE
+453 THDNYNEFSSE

-585 SYIRT
+585 SYIKT

-661 LSGNRLYINADYIDT
+661 LSGSRLYINADYIDT

-687 SSNPFILLFEGNGA
+687 SSNPRILLFSGNGA
-701 KCALDATAQYGVG
+701 ECAIDATALNGVG
-714 IGKAMR
+714 IGKSIRFQYDRSHYVAVDGSSINFYIGSTTI
-720 MKYNDYSYVY
+720 YNNFSRSSVY
-730 VSNDVISGY
+730 FYQDDIRWDSAQFDMSGALRLYTESGETGFVAWDDGNAAIYCRGIERHAFYKDGDKNGGSIEIDGTIFGMSPVDSPQILIEDILFDIEVEETGTIVKLDNTYAKTISRYAVFPSNGKVEVIEKQDGYFKVSGY
-739 LDGEEVFEFGYQD
+739 TGKVDFSVKGSRIDKEHEYFKIMGGEE
-752 EKSYINTGL
+752 
-761 NTQHINPQ
+761 QH
-769 TDSWYN
+769 
-775 CGSNRKAWD
+775 G
-784 YLVCNNLNQLSRT
+784 
-797 ATTSTRMMNS
+797 
-807 TFNEEISNNCIDF
+807 
-820 VKSSSVQSDVFT
+820 
-832 PYNLKSMSN
+832 
-841 NNIEHRLQLD
+841 
-851 IHSSLDN
+851 
-858 PISKYIFKDVSDE
+858 
-871 AGEGVYAQ
+871 
-879 DITSH
+879 
-884 LAVLQL
+884 
-890 SLQKTILNFEN
+890 NF
-901 YKDITSKKIEE
+901 
-912 LTKRIEVLESR
+912 